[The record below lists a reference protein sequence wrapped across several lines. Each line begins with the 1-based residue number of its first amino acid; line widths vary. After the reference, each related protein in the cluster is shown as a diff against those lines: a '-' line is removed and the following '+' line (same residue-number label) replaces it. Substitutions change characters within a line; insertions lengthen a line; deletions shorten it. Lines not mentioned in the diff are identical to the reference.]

1 MEIFQTSPLQIHYHQ
16 NVLLPER
23 VDSTGPLADKERLSA
38 ALFVSEAHVP
48 LFGSDETLGNYPAAH
63 RLRASA
69 VVHVLV
75 SAAFGAIYL

>member
-23 VDSTGPLADKERLSA
+23 VDSTGPLADRERLSA
-38 ALFVSEAHVP
+38 VLFVSGAPAP
-48 LFGSDETLGNYPAAH
+48 LLGSDETLGNYSAAH

-69 VVHVLV
+69 VEHVLV